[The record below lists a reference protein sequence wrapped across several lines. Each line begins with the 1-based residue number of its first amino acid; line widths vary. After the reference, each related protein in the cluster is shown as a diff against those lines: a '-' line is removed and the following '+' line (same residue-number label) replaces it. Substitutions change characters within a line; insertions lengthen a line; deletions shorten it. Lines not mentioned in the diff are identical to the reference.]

1 MIKGDRIKLKAPMGV
16 FTNVGEV
23 CEVVDVAEGGVI
35 SFRFGGQHLGC
46 MSYDEYKKY
55 FEDVLPKAKR
65 EWSEWLPTYCTF
77 VDLDGQSI
85 SLDIYFRENGKKTQ
99 VKYPLDIEHFIQAES
114 TCHNCDEFGEDKGFD
129 LATKR
134 LIVKYLDRQVKEFAS
149 VM

>member
-114 TCHNCDEFGEDKGFD
+114 TCHNCDEFDEDKGVD

>member
-114 TCHNCDEFGEDKGFD
+114 TCHNCDEFDEDKGFD